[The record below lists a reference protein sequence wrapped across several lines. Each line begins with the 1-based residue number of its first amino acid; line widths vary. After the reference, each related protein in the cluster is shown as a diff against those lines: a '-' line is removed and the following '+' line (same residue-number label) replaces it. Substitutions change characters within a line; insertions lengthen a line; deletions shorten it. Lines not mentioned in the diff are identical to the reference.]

1 MNNKRPSVKIK
12 FKYNIETGTIEE
24 FIIDDNAAGASEE
37 YHDRVAEKIAELL
50 ARNPEI
56 FDAGPRRQAEAL
68 TAGLNKKENPEAG
81 YARNKAT
88 KERVNI

>member
-1 MNNKRPSVKIK
+1 MSGKRPPVKIK
-12 FKYNIETGTIEE
+12 FKYNMETGTIEE

-37 YHDRVAEKIAELL
+37 YHDRVAEKIGELL

-68 TAGLNKKENPEAG
+68 AARLSEKEKPKSNTI
-81 YARNKAT
+81 KS
-88 KERVNI
+88 